1 MGEKL
6 YRFDASAID
15 ELNKDR
21 TVQPNGQ
28 TICLADGR
36 PSCPDASAIHAARL
50 VNIATASGT
59 RFGCGN
65 KGFTGHIV
73 WARYELIS
81 RFRQRVMWH
90 KRIKEL
96 GLSEYPERFAENEI
110 DVAVL
115 PLLVA

>member
-1 MGEKL
+1 
-6 YRFDASAID
+6 
-15 ELNKDR
+15 
-21 TVQPNGQ
+21 
-28 TICLADGR
+28 
-36 PSCPDASAIHAARL
+36 

-59 RFGCGN
+59 RFGRGN

-90 KRIKEL
+90 KRIKEP

-115 PLLVA
+115 PLLIA